1 MTTILNDIKYALRQ
15 LRKNPG
21 FTSTVVLMLALGI
34 GANTAIFSMI
44 NSVLLRSLPY
54 PNPEQLVRIFETF
67 KNGTQHNAVSGGAF
81 KDWYEHHSR
90 FSHMAVYRGTERN
103 LTGDGNP
110 QRVSGLMVSSEFLP
124 ALGIK
129 PIIGRDFMAGEDA
142 VGGDNHVMVL
152 THQFWQNQYGSD
164 PDIVGKS
171 VSLDQ
176 VPYTIIGVLGPGALL
191 EDDVRYLIPEVID
204 AKGENWSRA
213 GHWRHVIGRMSP
225 GVTVSEAEAEL
236 CGVKEQLND
245 QYPEYKKECSVN
257 VESLQEVYVGRARPT
272 LVVLLGTVAFVLLIA
287 CANVS
292 SLLLARGNAR
302 SREMAIRAAI
312 GAGSWRIIRQ
322 MLVESLLLA
331 LFGCL
336 VGLLLAL
343 GGVKLLTGMISG
355 MVPRMLY
362 PELDVN
368 VLLFSI
374 CVACTCGVLFGILPA
389 WRASKPDLNNDLKET
404 ERGATSGARRRSQ
417 SLMVV
422 SEFAF
427 TLVLLIGAGLF
438 LRSFVRII
446 ETDPG
451 FNPRHTLAFDLS
463 FPDAKY
469 PESADRLRFIKALNE
484 RIAALPGVESVGSIS
499 SLPFSLRNR
508 TEQVCRM
515 DRPVRTDYV
524 VACDWV
530 GGDYFST
537 VGIPVM
543 SGRVITEEDNRTDAS
558 RVIVI
563 DTSIVRDLYPDEN
576 PIGQHVRFLGESWEI
591 VGVVGPIHQYR
602 LHFPPYPQ
610 VYVPQAYLPNNTS
623 IVMRTALP
631 PLALT
636 EAVRK
641 TILEI
646 DPDQPMANIRSL
658 EHEIYE
664 SLATKRATLTL
675 LSFFAI
681 VAISLACIGIYGVI
695 SYSIGQRARELCIR
709 SALGAKSRDIIQLV
723 LKSGIKLSVIG
734 IVVGIVIALALSRLL
749 ANQLYE
755 VKATDPLVFLG
766 SVFLL
771 MVVAVLSIYVPA
783 SRAARIDPMEAL
795 RYE

>member
-1 MTTILNDIKYALRQ
+1 
-15 LRKNPG
+15 
-21 FTSTVVLMLALGI
+21 
-34 GANTAIFSMI
+34 
-44 NSVLLRSLPY
+44 
-54 PNPEQLVRIFETF
+54 
-67 KNGTQHNAVSGGAF
+67 
-81 KDWYEHHSR
+81 
-90 FSHMAVYRGTERN
+90 
-103 LTGDGNP
+103 
-110 QRVSGLMVSSEFLP
+110 
-124 ALGIK
+124 
-129 PIIGRDFMAGEDA
+129 
-142 VGGDNHVMVL
+142 
-152 THQFWQNQYGSD
+152 
-164 PDIVGKS
+164 
-171 VSLDQ
+171 
-176 VPYTIIGVLGPGALL
+176 
-191 EDDVRYLIPEVID
+191 
-204 AKGENWSRA
+204 
-213 GHWRHVIGRMSP
+213 
-225 GVTVSEAEAEL
+225 
-236 CGVKEQLND
+236 
-245 QYPEYKKECSVN
+245 
-257 VESLQEVYVGRARPT
+257 
-272 LVVLLGTVAFVLLIA
+272 
-287 CANVS
+287 
-292 SLLLARGNAR
+292 
-302 SREMAIRAAI
+302 
-312 GAGSWRIIRQ
+312 
-322 MLVESLLLA
+322 
-331 LFGCL
+331 
-336 VGLLLAL
+336 
-343 GGVKLLTGMISG
+343 
-355 MVPRMLY
+355 
-362 PELDVN
+362 
-368 VLLFSI
+368 
-374 CVACTCGVLFGILPA
+374 
-389 WRASKPDLNNDLKET
+389 
-404 ERGATSGARRRSQ
+404 
-417 SLMVV
+417 
-422 SEFAF
+422 
-427 TLVLLIGAGLF
+427 
-438 LRSFVRII
+438 
-446 ETDPG
+446 
-451 FNPRHTLAFDLS
+451 
-463 FPDAKY
+463 
-469 PESADRLRFIKALNE
+469 
-484 RIAALPGVESVGSIS
+484 
-499 SLPFSLRNR
+499 
-508 TEQVCRM
+508 M